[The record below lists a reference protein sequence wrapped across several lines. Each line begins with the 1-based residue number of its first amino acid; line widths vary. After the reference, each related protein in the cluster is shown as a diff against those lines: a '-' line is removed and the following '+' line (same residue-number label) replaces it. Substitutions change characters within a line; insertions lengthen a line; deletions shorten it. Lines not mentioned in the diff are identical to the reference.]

1 MFEDMSTVSTQ
12 IINGLPVTTYNVVP
26 IEILEKVKYKGK
38 IYNGFYISYNNYDVD
53 IYGSD
58 TTALVLGQMEEF
70 LILNGDHIEGYRKLS
85 GLPFSEYLNYFRKNE
100 KYMNKFTTI
109 KEV

>member
-1 MFEDMSTVSTQ
+1 MSTVSTKM
-12 IINGLPVTTYNVVP
+12 IDGLPIITYNEVP
-26 IEILEKVKYKGK
+26 IERTERIIYKNK
-38 IYNGFYISYNNYDVD
+38 TYDGFYISYNNYDLD

-70 LILNGDHIEGYRKLS
+70 LILNGNHIKEYKKLN
-85 GLPFSEYLNYFRKNE
+85 GEPFSKYLDYFRKNK
-100 KYMNKFTTI
+100 KYVNSFTTL

>member
-1 MFEDMSTVSTQ
+1 MSTVSTKM
-12 IINGLPVTTYNVVP
+12 IEGLPVTVYNKVP
-26 IEILEKVKYKGK
+26 IERTERIIYKNK
-38 IYNGFYISYNNYDVD
+38 TYDGFYISYNNYDLD

-70 LILNGDHIEGYRKLS
+70 LILNGNHVENYRKLKDE
-85 GLPFSEYLNYFRKNE
+85 PFSKYLDYFRKNKE
-100 KYMNKFTTI
+100 HMNSFTTV

>member
-1 MFEDMSTVSTQ
+1 MSTVSVQ
-12 IINGLPVTTYNVVP
+12 IINGLPITVYNNVP
-26 IEILEKVKYKGK
+26 IEISEKVKYKGK
-38 IYNGFYISYNNYDVD
+38 IYNGFYISYNNHDVD

-70 LILNGDHIEGYRKLS
+70 LILNGNHIEGYRKLS
-85 GLPFSEYLNYFRKNE
+85 GLPFSEYLKYFRKNE
-100 KYMNKFTTI
+100 KYMNQFTTI

>member
-1 MFEDMSTVSTQ
+1 MSTINIQ
-12 IINGLPVTTYNVVP
+12 IIDGLPIKVYNKVP

-38 IYNGFYISYNNYDVD
+38 IYSGFYISYNNHDVD

-70 LILNGDHIEGYRKLS
+70 LILNGNHVEEYRKLS

>member
-1 MFEDMSTVSTQ
+1 MSTISVKMMS
-12 IINGLPVTTYNVVP
+12 GLPITVYNTIP
-26 IEILEKVKYKGK
+26 IERLEKVTYKGK
-38 IYNGFYISYNNYDVD
+38 IYDGFCISYNDYDVD

-70 LILNGDHIEGYRKLS
+70 LILNGNHVEEYRKLS

>member
-1 MFEDMSTVSTQ
+1 MSTISVK
-12 IINGLPVTTYNVVP
+12 IMKGLPITVYNTVP
-26 IEILEKVKYKGK
+26 IEISEKVKYKGK
-38 IYNGFYISYNNYDVD
+38 IYNGFYISYNDYDVD

-70 LILNGDHIEGYRKLS
+70 LILNGNHVDGYRKLS
-85 GLPFSEYLNYFRKNE
+85 GLPFSKYLNYFRKNE